1 MSTTTTTRSTS
12 NTVCSSLLPWTS
24 SCTILWSTQGGRAKA
39 CARRTARL
47 IRDQQYHQYQQATSN
62 PPPDSSSSS
71 LVLLPDGYYGSSFDD
86 YGPLEFFKL
95 GNHHHEPSSTA
106 TTNHKDTAATDQEEK
121 RIHKQRHKNLVIMFV
136 STTGDAEQCDSVKE
150 TWKQLLQKN
159 IPSHQFQCMTFAMF
173 CLGDRAYGPMAFC
186 AAGRKLA
193 ARLVQLGAMPFC
205 DMGYGDDG
213 TPNGGV
219 FYDLDVW
226 TKDVLLPAMF
236 GNESRG
242 GKRMEERGVE
252 EDYLGLVKQ
261 GRDGGVWNM
270 RQSFLPQ
277 SPYCVNLSEKKEHG
291 KDKKD
296 ACDEKN
302 VRETCHE
309 WQRDRRCM
317 ESYGNFFSS
326 QCPSTC
332 YFYKE
337 ENGTRMPGS
346 QDMSRQDDPRQGTP
360 LLGCMV
366 SNQRITAKEWMQ
378 DTRHLRIHVKT
389 SSSRCTSGK
398 AMSWLEEEEG
408 KPLLPY
414 QAGDIATIAPCNP
427 EKVVQRFLSCLPRSI
442 QKIVDYPLD
451 IDTNI
456 TASTQYSSSFIPWPN
471 HATLRGILTYCA
483 DICSLPERE
492 DLRALSFYCNPN
504 HPMGVDQRKK
514 LLSLSET
521 SDAALYGDYVLREK
535 RNWADVLFDFDS
547 IQFEQEEEEGRGD
560 DGTKPMNDMCYIPL
574 SVEHLLMILPPIVPR
589 HFSIASAPSS
599 SVDTAKDT
607 RGYNSRNGIFG
618 FDLELC
624 VAVVQGKTRY
634 GREYQGLCSSYL
646 ANLECSNSYDIRL
659 WVKPGSFGKLPLD
672 TDDVGQLKTPI
683 MCIGAGTGV
692 APLRSLLLERE
703 AYRKL
708 ASLNHIQSPN
718 NDGTRAANILVFG
731 CRKPTMDFY
740 YKKEWEVL
748 QRSGNLRLLMAFSQN
763 QGHKIYVQKIVREA
777 DDGVLIS
784 RHILESGGAVYIA
797 GSAKMARAVKDE
809 IIESLGKHLPLGEK
823 GARELLQKLQR
834 RGRFCV
840 EAWS

>member
-1 MSTTTTTRSTS
+1 MSTTTRSTS
-12 NTVCSSLLPWTS
+12 NTVCSSLPWTS

-47 IRDQQYHQYQQATSN
+47 IRDHQYQQEATSN
-62 PPPDSSSSS
+62 PSDSSTSSSSSS
-71 LVLLPDGYYGSSFDD
+71 LVLLPNGYYGSSFDD
-86 YGPLEFFKL
+86 YGPLDFFKL
-95 GNHHHEPSSTA
+95 GNHHHEPSNATA
-106 TTNHKDTAATDQEEK
+106 TTNQKDTTATDQEK
-121 RIHKQRHKNLVIMFV
+121 QSIHKQNRKNLVILFV
-136 STTGDAEQCDSVKE
+136 STTGDAEQCDSIKE
-150 TWKQLLQKN
+150 TWKQLLQRN

-205 DMGYGDDG
+205 DVGYGDDG

-219 FYDLDVW
+219 FYDLDGW

-236 GNESRG
+236 GKESRG
-242 GKRMEERGVE
+242 DKRMEER
-252 EDYLGLVKQ
+252 
-261 GRDGGVWNM
+261 VWNM
-270 RQSFLPQ
+270 GQSFLLPQ
-277 SPYCVNLSEKKEHG
+277 SPYCVKLSEKEEHG
-291 KDKKD
+291 EKDKKN
-296 ACDEKN
+296 ACGENN
-302 VRETCHE
+302 VRGTNHE

-332 YFYKE
+332 YFYNE
-337 ENGTRMPGS
+337 ENGTRMSGS
-346 QDMSRQDDPRQGTP
+346 QDMSKQDDPRQGTP

-389 SSSRCTSGK
+389 SSSKCTSGK
-398 AMSWLEEEEG
+398 ATCWLEEGE
-408 KPLLPY
+408 KTLLPY

-427 EKVVQRFLSCLPRSI
+427 EKVVRRFLSCLPRSI
-442 QKIVDYPLD
+442 QKIVDCPLD
-451 IDTNI
+451 IGTNI
-456 TASTQYSSSFIPWPN
+456 TASTQYSSSFIPWPK

-547 IQFEQEEEEGRGD
+547 IQFEQEEEEEEEGGD
-560 DGTKPMNDMCYIPL
+560 DGTKTVNDICYIPL

-599 SVDTAKDT
+599 RIDTGKDT
-607 RGYNSRNGIFG
+607 GGYNSRNGTFG
-618 FDLELC
+618 FELELC

-708 ASLNHIQSPN
+708 ASLNNRQSPN

-740 YKKEWEVL
+740 YNKEWEVL

-784 RHILESGGAVYIA
+784 RHILENGGAVYIA

-809 IIESLGKHLPLGEK
+809 IIESLSKHLPLGEK